1 MFSFGIEPSITSTK
15 GASSVSSSAARYG
28 ARNSSPPSEG
38 SSTLLCR
45 CTFGRPG
52 TAPST
57 TSSMLGSDAAV
68 TETVSPSQLMPS
80 EIQRM
85 WTSSTPVASAVLT
98 SASTPGQCS
107 LFVLQ
112 LERVHEQLVAA
123 RHLDVQRPARR
134 ALRREGAEHRVDP
147 AALAADARRDL
158 LQHQL

>member
-1 MFSFGIEPSITSTK
+1 MFSFGIEPSITSTN

-28 ARNSSPPSEG
+28 ARNSSPPSDG

-57 TSSMLGSDAAV
+57 TSSIDGSEAAV
-68 TETVSPSQLMPS
+68 TEIVSPSQLMPS
-80 EIQRM
+80 EIHRM

-107 LFVLQ
+107 LFVLE
-112 LERVHEQLVAA
+112 LERVDEQLLAA
-123 RHLDVQRPARR
+123 RHLHVQRPARR
-134 ALRREGAEHRVDP
+134 ATRREGTEPRVGP
-147 AALAADARRDL
+147 ATRADGARRDL
-158 LQHQL
+158 LQR